1 MKFFEDKYTIC
12 SSSLISACN
21 ESDKKKGSS
30 QEKPV
35 HNWNINL
42 THEFARSVDDLRRGK
57 QPRPIDCLPPK
68 TGSKEK
74 SKPTA
79 QSWQIPKQD

>member
-1 MKFFEDKYTIC
+1 MKINIPYAVPI
-12 SSSLISACN
+12 SSVLAM
-21 ESDKKKGSS
+21 KVTRRRAA
-30 QEKPV
+30 EKPV

-68 TGSKEK
+68 IASKAD

-79 QSWQIPKQD
+79 QSCQIPKQD